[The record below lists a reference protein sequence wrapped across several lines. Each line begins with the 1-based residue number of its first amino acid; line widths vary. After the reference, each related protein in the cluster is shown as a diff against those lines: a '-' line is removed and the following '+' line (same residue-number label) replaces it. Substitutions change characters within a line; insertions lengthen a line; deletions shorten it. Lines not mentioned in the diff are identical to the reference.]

1 MPLSGTTVRNTGF
14 VIRQG
19 GLESPGPLKLIYIDG
34 GHLKLVRAEC

>member
-19 GLESPGPLKLIYIDG
+19 GLESPGPLKLIYID
-34 GHLKLVRAEC
+34 